1 MRAPAEMVGIVKMK
15 AELWWGFLVLYLS
28 TPAVLGQTGD
38 KAQNQMLH
46 LYRVLHSLT
55 LPKLTADDQPE
66 QRLVLQFPG
75 KILNLH
81 DYYPGDEYVNSLRS
95 PDPEARRVEIPPRV
109 QENMFRLSD
118 ALPAVN
124 PFGGAETGEQLSI
137 VYKTLLQG
145 MVVRGMEALEKDRKV
160 KHREAREALS
170 TVVTDPN
177 RASVSTTVLSLYR
190 TYRSKYDD
198 AKRHMEETITMKRRE
213 LPAREFEEWFQ
224 NNYPTLNSNAEGA
237 YLEWLVFGKKVE
249 VESWWVQLDSASPGL
264 ELLDATSSLRAAG
277 VTSLDRSQM
286 VYPVQF
292 LPSDWYR
299 YINET

>member
-1 MRAPAEMVGIVKMK
+1 MRAPTEMVDIVKMK
-15 AELWWGFLVLYLS
+15 VEVWWGFLVVFLS
-28 TPAVLGQTGD
+28 AHDVSGQAAD
-38 KAQNQMLH
+38 NSQNQMLH

-55 LPKLTADDQPE
+55 LPKLAADDQPE
-66 QRLVLQFPG
+66 QRLVMQFPG
-75 KILNLH
+75 KILNIY

-137 VYKTLLQG
+137 VYNTLLQG
-145 MVVRGMEALEKDRKV
+145 MVVRGMEALDKDRKV

-170 TVVTDPN
+170 AVVTDPN
-177 RASVSTTVLSLYR
+177 KESVRTTVLGLYR
-190 TYRSKYDD
+190 NYRSKYDD
-198 AKRHMEETITMKRRE
+198 AKRYQEETITMKRRE

-224 NNYPTLNSNAEGA
+224 NNYPTLNSNSEGA

-249 VESWWVQLDSASPGL
+249 VESWWVQLDSASPGIALL
-264 ELLDATSSLRAAG
+264 EATSTLRAAG
-277 VTSLDRSQM
+277 VTALDRTQT
-286 VYPVQF
+286 VYPVNF

-299 YINET
+299 YINQT